1 MYKQGNDGSMLWS
14 APTSMAGSIGG
25 TSTSDGMEYDHCSNR
40 TTPLM
45 TVGIPPRNSS
55 SGLPPAGLQIHQV
68 QDMMN
73 EKIHVMSAKL
83 GAHLHRIV
91 GDSLTNDMKEMM
103 SESHRTL
110 LFWVK
115 QEIATHFSAVKD
127 SIAMAQRKDTVSE
140 NHLLKMEIQ
149 RREIKSRA
157 RKLVQPDPAAWQ
169 LKTLSEVEPLLEVVG
184 NTSGTAKVARLLTM
198 VPPVPVPVAQL
209 RTNQSAPTLSN
220 SNQHEVEESSMHGW
234 SRANSPHASAI
245 GMRAKT
251 PVV

>member
-1 MYKQGNDGSMLWS
+1 
-14 APTSMAGSIGG
+14 
-25 TSTSDGMEYDHCSNR
+25 
-40 TTPLM
+40 
-45 TVGIPPRNSS
+45 
-55 SGLPPAGLQIHQV
+55 
-68 QDMMN
+68 
-73 EKIHVMSAKL
+73 
-83 GAHLHRIV
+83 
-91 GDSLTNDMKEMM
+91 LTNDMKEMM